1 MQHMTHSASCTT
13 TERSTEV
20 FGGGSMH
27 EGYEM
32 VTVQASRDQEAVPAR
47 VLVPLYE
54 EREGQRQF
62 FQGPSFEA
70 TFSTGNRCQLPARQ
84 PIMRYH

>member
-1 MQHMTHSASCTT
+1 MTRSTNYT
-13 TERSTEV
+13 RTERPTEV

-32 VTVQASRDQEAVPAR
+32 VTAQASRDQQAEPAR

-62 FQGPSFEA
+62 FRGPSFEA
-70 TFSTGNRCQLPARQ
+70 TLGTGNRYQLPAGP
-84 PIMRYH
+84 PIMTYV